1 MRPLTETTQKEVLK
15 RKYSLENMK
24 MTSDYKQLV
33 FAVCYSCILLISY
46 IVFRY
51 NPEWR
56 IGGIAWNN
64 LFLIF
69 GPTIGS
75 LVLIVIFIFS
85 WTKKQ
90 INLVVL
96 VISIIQLLIVST
108 LCFIKAFNIMMG
120 I

>member
-1 MRPLTETTQKEVLK
+1 
-15 RKYSLENMK
+15 MK
-24 MTSDYKQLV
+24 NDYKQLIFV
-33 FAVCYSCILLISY
+33 TCYSCILLISY

-56 IGGIAWNN
+56 IGGIAWNC

-75 LVLIVIFIFS
+75 FVLSVIVIFS
-85 WTKKQ
+85 WIKKR
-90 INLVVL
+90 ISTMALA
-96 VISIIQLLIVST
+96 ISIIQLLIVSV